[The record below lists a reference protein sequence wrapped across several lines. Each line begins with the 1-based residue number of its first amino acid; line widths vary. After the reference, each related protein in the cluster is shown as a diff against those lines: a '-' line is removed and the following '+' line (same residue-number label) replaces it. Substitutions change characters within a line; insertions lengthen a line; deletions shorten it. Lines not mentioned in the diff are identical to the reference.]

1 LIILKIL
8 KREDNISIISSKKI
22 TMLDDISIYKL
33 YYGWW
38 KNIDKAIFVL
48 IVILF
53 SLGLF
58 FSLASTSLIAS
69 DKLETNS
76 YFFFFKH
83 LIYFFIGMVIL
94 IFFSSL
100 NEKNLFRISIFLFF
114 ISLFFLFLVP
124 LIGTEVKGAKRWLDL
139 FFIPRFQPVEL
150 VKPFTIIFLA
160 TILSSEKKTHIYYK
174 YCASF
179 IAIVPTSFL
188 LLMQPDIGQTLLIF
202 FSWVTLVF
210 ISGISL
216 IVFLAFFGI
225 SLTSLIYMVFYIPKF
240 DYIRNRIFSFFNPD
254 TGTHGAQAAKSVDG
268 ISSGGYFGK
277 GIGEGTLKYK
287 GSETH
292 TDFIISVISEE
303 FGVVIIILILAIF
316 LFLIYSVFKKVY
328 LEENEKV
335 KLVLVGSITIILL
348 QALIHVG
355 VNIRLFPTT
364 GMTLPFLSYGGS
376 SIIGVAILSGIIL
389 NLTKRKIN

>member
-1 LIILKIL
+1 MLS
-8 KREDNISIISSKKI
+8 DN
-22 TMLDDISIYKL
+22 SIYKF

-38 KNIDKAIFVL
+38 KNIDKTILLLVL
-48 IVILF
+48 LLF

-69 DKLETNS
+69 DKLETNN

-83 LIYFFIGMVIL
+83 LAYILLGMIIL

-100 NEKNLFRISIFLFF
+100 SEKNLFNFSIFLFF
-114 ISLFFLFLVP
+114 ISLFFLILVP

-139 FFIPRFQPVEL
+139 FFLPRFQPVEL
-150 VKPFTIIFLA
+150 IKPFTIIFLA
-160 TILSSEKKTHIYYK
+160 TILSSEKNIHIYYK
-174 YCASF
+174 YFLSF
-179 IAIVPTSFL
+179 IAIVPASFL
-188 LLMQPDIGQTLLIF
+188 LMIQPDIGQTLLIF
-202 FSWVTLVF
+202 LSWITLVF

-216 IVFLAFFGI
+216 VVFLAFFGI

-240 DYIRNRIFSFFNPD
+240 DYIKKRIFSFFNPD
-254 TGTHGAQAAKSVDG
+254 TGTHGAQVAKSIDG
-268 ISSGGYFGK
+268 ISSGGFFGK
-277 GIGEGTLKYK
+277 GIGEGTMKYK

-303 FGVVIIILILAIF
+303 FGVVIIILILLIF
-316 LFLIYSVFKKVY
+316 LFFTYSVFRKVY
-328 LEENEKV
+328 QEESEKK
-335 KLVLVGSITIILL
+335 KLVLVGSITLILA
-348 QALIHVG
+348 QTLIHIG

-376 SIIGVAILSGIIL
+376 SIIGVSILSGIIL
-389 NLTKRKIN
+389 NLTKR

>member
-1 LIILKIL
+1 MLN
-8 KREDNISIISSKKI
+8 DN
-22 TMLDDISIYKL
+22 LIYKF

-38 KNIDKAIFVL
+38 KNIDKTIFLL
-48 IVILF
+48 IIFLF

-58 FSLASTSLIAS
+58 FSLSSTSLIAS

-76 YFFFFKH
+76 YFFFYRH
-83 LIYFFIGMVIL
+83 LAYVFIGIIIL

-100 NEKNLFRISIFLFF
+100 NEKHLFKISILLFF
-114 ISLFFLFLVP
+114 ISLFFLVLVP
-124 LIGTEVKGAKRWLDL
+124 LVGTEVKGAKRWLDL
-139 FFIPRFQPVEL
+139 NFLPRFQPIEL

-160 TILSSEKKTHIYYK
+160 TILSSEKKIHIYYK
-174 YCASF
+174 YFLSF
-179 IAIVPTSFL
+179 IVIVPSSFL
-188 LLMQPDIGQTLLIF
+188 LMIQPDIGQTLLIF
-202 FSWVTLVF
+202 LSWITLVF

-216 IVFLAFFGI
+216 MVFLTFFGI

-240 DYIRNRIFSFFNPD
+240 DYIRKRIDSFFNPD
-254 TGTHGAQAAKSVDG
+254 TGTHGAQVAKSIDG

-316 LFLIYSVFKKVY
+316 LFFIFRVFKKVY
-328 LEENEKV
+328 LEKNEKI
-335 KLVLVGSITIILL
+335 KLVLVGSITLIVA
-348 QALIHVG
+348 QALIHIG

-376 SIIGVAILSGIIL
+376 SIIGVSILSGVIL
-389 NLTKRKIN
+389 NLTKRKVKEYEEKNFN

>member
-1 LIILKIL
+1 MIS
-8 KREDNISIISSKKI
+8 DN
-22 TMLDDISIYKL
+22 LIYKF

-38 KNIDKAIFVL
+38 KNIDKTIFLL
-48 IVILF
+48 ILLFF

-69 DKLETNS
+69 NKLDTNT

-83 LIYFFIGMVIL
+83 LAYIFLGVGIL
-94 IFFSSL
+94 IFFSSM
-100 NEKNLFRISIFLFF
+100 NQKNLFKLSIFLFF
-114 ISLFFLFLVP
+114 ISLIFLILVP
-124 LIGTEVKGAKRWLDL
+124 IIGTEVNGAKRWLNIL
-139 FFIPRFQPVEL
+139 FLPRFQPIEI
-150 VKPFTIIFLA
+150 VKPFTVIILA
-160 TILSSEKKTHIYYK
+160 TILSSEKNIHIYYK
-174 YCASF
+174 YFLSF
-179 IAIVPTSFL
+179 VAIIPTSFL
-188 LLMQPDIGQTLLIF
+188 LMIQPDIGQTLLIF
-202 FSWVTLVF
+202 LSWITLVF

-216 IVFLAFFGI
+216 MVFFAFFSI
-225 SLTSLIYMVFYIPKF
+225 SLTFLIYVVFYIPKF
-240 DYIRNRIFSFFNPD
+240 NYIRNRIYSFFNPD

-268 ISSGGYFGK
+268 ISSGGFFGK

-303 FGVVIIILILAIF
+303 FGVVIIILILLLF
-316 LFLIYSVFKKVY
+316 LFFIYSVFKKVH
-328 LEENEKV
+328 LEQNEKV
-335 KLVLVGSITIILL
+335 KLVLVGSITLIAA

-376 SIIGVAILSGIIL
+376 SIIGVSILSGIIL
-389 NLTKRKIN
+389 NLTKRKAN

>member
-1 LIILKIL
+1 MFSNIL
-8 KREDNISIISSKKI
+8 
-22 TMLDDISIYKL
+22 IYKF
-33 YYGWW
+33 YNGWW
-38 KNIDKAIFVL
+38 RNIDK
-48 IVILF
+48 VILLLVVLLF
-53 SLGLF
+53 ILGLF

-83 LIYFFIGMVIL
+83 LAYVFIGIVIL
-94 IFFSSL
+94 VFFSSL
-100 NEKNLFRISIFLFF
+100 SEKNLFKFSIFLFF
-114 ISLFFLFLVP
+114 ISLLLLFLVP
-124 LIGTEVKGAKRWLDL
+124 VIGTEVKGAKRWLDL
-139 FFIPRFQPVEL
+139 IFIPRFQPVEL

-160 TILSSEKKTHIYYK
+160 TILSSEKHIHIYYK
-174 YCASF
+174 YCISF

-188 LLMQPDIGQTLLIF
+188 LMIQPDIGQTLLIF
-202 FSWVTLVF
+202 LSWITLVF

-216 IVFLAFFGI
+216 LLFLTFIGI
-225 SLTSLIYMVFYIPKF
+225 SLTSLIYMIFYIPKF
-240 DYIRNRIFSFFNPD
+240 EYIRRRIFSFFNPD

-268 ISSGGYFGK
+268 ISSGGLFGK

-303 FGVVIIILILAIF
+303 FGVVIIILILGIF
-316 LFLIYSVFKKVY
+316 LFFIYSVFKKVY
-328 LEENEKV
+328 SEQNEKI
-335 KLVLVGSITIILL
+335 KLVLVGSITIIVA

-376 SIIGVAILSGIIL
+376 SIVGVSILSGIIL
-389 NLTKRKIN
+389 NLTKRKVN